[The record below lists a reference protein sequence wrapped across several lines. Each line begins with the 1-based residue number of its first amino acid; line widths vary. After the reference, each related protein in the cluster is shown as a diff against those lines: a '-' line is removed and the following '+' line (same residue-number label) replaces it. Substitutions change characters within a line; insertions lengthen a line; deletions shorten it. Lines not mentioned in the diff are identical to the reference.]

1 MIDHSFICFY
11 GINTILSPDLGRPIL
26 GCEKLLLQGIP
37 YFLLELGNETEVQ
50 LSDLAGN
57 AMTLSVVSATILAA
71 LTCKQLQRETS
82 KKRSNPWQKVNNK
95 PVKTVLKEAKLDV
108 QVEKP
113 LTLLPEAECNNA
125 GSINSLLKDLVLL
138 SPSAVHSSSKF

>member
-1 MIDHSFICFY
+1 M
-11 GINTILSPDLGRPIL
+11 
-26 GCEKLLLQGIP
+26 LLQGIP

-82 KKRSNPWQKVNNK
+82 KNKKRSNPWQKVNNK
-95 PVKTVLKEAKLDV
+95 SVKTVLKEAKLDV

-113 LTLLPEAECNNA
+113 LTLLPEAECNDA